1 MTDNKVRSPV
11 HDQGQNLMSEAST
24 NDTVRLASV
33 GLGWWGGVL
42 ADGVEAG
49 NEAEVV
55 SCFARTPE
63 TRSKFAAARGT
74 REAASYEELL
84 ADEEIDGI
92 LLATSHVSHAD
103 LIEAAAEAGKHI
115 FVEKPFT
122 LTVEDGKRAIAAA
135 AKAGVVL
142 QVGHNKRRQAANRR
156 LKELMEGG
164 DLGSVIMVETHQS
177 APMALNFKSEYWRA
191 SRDES
196 PLGSMTSLG
205 VHMIDTMH
213 YLMGPVARVSAFSNR
228 VLDEPAID
236 HVTSVILEF
245 ESGQLGYLGTSFVVP
260 PTVNITVRGTGGT
273 AWNEEDGGKFYRQSP
288 SGMGRESESV
298 EVIDTVA
305 DEIAE
310 FARAVRGGP
319 APETGG
325 AEGLEVIAVMAA
337 AAASNESGQAEAMS
351 DHR

>member
-1 MTDNKVRSPV
+1 MNEK
-11 HDQGQNLMSEAST
+11 
-24 NDTVRLASV
+24 VRLASV

-49 NEAEVV
+49 DEAEIV

-63 TRSKFAAARGT
+63 TRSKFATARGA

-84 ADEEIDGI
+84 ADDEVEGI

-103 LIEAAAEAGKHI
+103 LIEAAAGAGKHV

-122 LTVEDGKRAIAAA
+122 LTVQDGKRALAAA
-135 AKAGVVL
+135 ESAGIVL

-156 LKELMEGG
+156 LKQLIESGE
-164 DLGSVIMVETHQS
+164 LGSVIMIETHQT
-177 APMALNFKSEYWRA
+177 APMALNFAGEYWRA

-213 YLMGPVARVSAFSNR
+213 YLMGPVASVFAFSNR
-228 VLDEPAID
+228 VLDGPAID
-236 HVTSVILEF
+236 HVTSLVLEF
-245 ESGQLGYLGTSFVVP
+245 ETGQHGYLGTSFVVP
-260 PTVNITVRGTGGT
+260 PTVSLTVRGTGGT
-273 AWNEEDGGKFYRQSP
+273 AWNEEDGAKFYRQNP
-288 SGMGRESESV
+288 TGLGREV
-298 EVIDTVA
+298 EPVEIVDTVA

-325 AEGLEVIAVMAA
+325 AEGLEVISVMAA
-337 AAASNESGQAEAMS
+337 ALASSESGRAELVS
-351 DHR
+351 DFR